1 MMHRKKHVDNE
12 DGSHPT
18 SGFKD
23 DGGSAKRKSIHLSL
37 LHLFRAT
44 SKKSISSLD
53 CCCPGIPAAL
63 KLILLSFLGFAML
76 VVLTAKGRHEH
87 WRYRHGM
94 RAPHMPMPLME
105 SLHRHIHMGKYKGG
119 AKSSFAENSGN
130 IPPSYAKPQI
140 MIQSSRFV
148 DSEKKLKQ
156 QLKMLLE
163 KQNTEKK
170 HKPDNPDNSILG
182 VKISNRYLGEDLL
195 PYPKSKA
202 DEQEWERQMELRKA
216 ELSKLDSHEWKEIL
230 EQHNQDMEHFAP
242 DEGNAARMSH
252 GSDHNI
258 DERIHNSAGYKKRS
272 GESESVEPPQSS
284 YRWPPPSEMAGPDTT
299 ILLKPAFGIHRPDHD
314 AIFAF
319 AEGYDLSVYLA
330 LVEPLINTGYSG
342 DLVLSISREENLKPD
357 VKEYL
362 LSKNTET
369 GGINIVAYE
378 VNWTCFKQSGEPADG
393 SGEGMNHCKMIDVF
407 GDADGNLISDPRE
420 PRPVATARY
429 ELYWMWSLQYNKES
443 WLMLIDARDV
453 WFQLN
458 PFEELSSREKVYGE
472 LHLFGVRMIINI
484 LVMMITLLFISYL
497 FASPARKMPMQS
509 KSVHRVSTKV
519 GLLLHTVK
527 KPYSHTLNNR

>member
-1 MMHRKKHVDNE
+1 
-12 DGSHPT
+12 
-18 SGFKD
+18 
-23 DGGSAKRKSIHLSL
+23 
-37 LHLFRAT
+37 
-44 SKKSISSLD
+44 
-53 CCCPGIPAAL
+53 
-63 KLILLSFLGFAML
+63 
-76 VVLTAKGRHEH
+76 
-87 WRYRHGM
+87 
-94 RAPHMPMPLME
+94 MPMPLME

-272 GESESVEPPQSS
+272 GESESVEPKAATDGHHHLRWQDPIQPSS
-284 YRWPPPSEMAGPDTT
+284 SNLRSAFIVQIMMQFLPLPKVTIYPSTW
-299 ILLKPAFGIHRPDHD
+299 H
-314 AIFAF
+314 
-319 AEGYDLSVYLA
+319 
-330 LVEPLINTGYSG
+330 
-342 DLVLSISREENLKPD
+342 
-357 VKEYL
+357 
-362 LSKNTET
+362 
-369 GGINIVAYE
+369 
-378 VNWTCFKQSGEPADG
+378 
-393 SGEGMNHCKMIDVF
+393 
-407 GDADGNLISDPRE
+407 
-420 PRPVATARY
+420 
-429 ELYWMWSLQYNKES
+429 
-443 WLMLIDARDV
+443 
-453 WFQLN
+453 
-458 PFEELSSREKVYGE
+458 
-472 LHLFGVRMIINI
+472 
-484 LVMMITLLFISYL
+484 
-497 FASPARKMPMQS
+497 
-509 KSVHRVSTKV
+509 
-519 GLLLHTVK
+519 
-527 KPYSHTLNNR
+527 